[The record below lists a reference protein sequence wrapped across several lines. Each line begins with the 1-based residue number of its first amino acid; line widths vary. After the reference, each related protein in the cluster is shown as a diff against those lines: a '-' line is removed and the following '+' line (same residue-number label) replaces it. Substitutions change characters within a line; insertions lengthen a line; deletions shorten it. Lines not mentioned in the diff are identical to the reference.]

1 MFNPDTLIV
10 LSLVA
15 MLILPFLFAAI
26 IFTKLTNFT
35 HKRPEPKETSP
46 ALNVAPSPDA

>member
-26 IFTKLTNFT
+26 IFTEATNFT
-35 HKRPEPKETSP
+35 RKRPEPKETP
-46 ALNVAPSPDA
+46 PVPNATPSPDA